1 MAEPSRP
8 AGGGRGALVLLLL
21 VMGVG
26 LLVRSPAT
34 TPQPDGPLAAFAKA
48 PLPVTPEEYAD
59 AVRGGTWTTFGA
71 RPPVNGFNPGASVWT
86 GDRLLVGFTPEVAQ
100 LDLDASLPDAWTS
113 LPPHPA
119 GALDVES
126 VVFRDGD
133 VITYGP
139 TSCAG
144 CGPTAAVH
152 ALDVVAAV
160 WRELPP
166 VPGAVADQSQ
176 LVVVDG
182 RLVLVRDAA
191 DGVDALEL
199 DEVSGAWTD
208 LDAPSVPGSLRWQ
221 AIAAGPS
228 LVVVGTLSRPDGET
242 AAGALAWDGDR
253 GWRELTAGAPPPAGV
268 EHAAA
273 VWSGEEVIVLGCFVA
288 EDDDPYARGSA
299 LALEEGEWRRLPPL
313 PEDFVAMPDLTQ
325 VRVLDGLVGTWD
337 RERAVF
343 VGGITAPLFAAWVP
357 GSGWAMR
364 LPTSPRAGGS
374 LWWTGEQLLLWGGVD
389 RGGPAQDL
397 QLWPSRPGFSGTTL
411 DADDTGVPEEL
422 DYADVGVGPA
432 GG

>member
-1 MAEPSRP
+1 M
-8 AGGGRGALVLLLL
+8 LVLLLL
-21 VMGVG
+21 VIGVG

-34 TPQPDGPLAAFAKA
+34 TPQPSGPLSAFAKD
-48 PLPVTPEEYAD
+48 PLPVTPEEYMA
-59 AVRGGTWTTFGA
+59 AVRGGTWTTFGS

-86 GDRLLVGFTPEVAQ
+86 GEQLLVGFTPEVAQ
-100 LDLDASLPDAWTS
+100 LDLSASLQDAWTS
-113 LPPHPA
+113 LPPHPS

-126 VVFRDGD
+126 VIAGDGE

-139 TSCAG
+139 TACAG

-152 ALDVVAAV
+152 ALDVASAV

-166 VPGAVADQSQ
+166 VPGEVADQSQ

-182 RLVLVRDAA
+182 RVVLVRGAT

-199 DEVSGAWTD
+199 DEVAGAWID
-208 LDAPSVPGSLRWQ
+208 LGAPSLPGSLRWQ

-228 LVVVGTLSRPDGET
+228 LVVVGTLSRPDGEA
-242 AAGALAWDGDR
+242 AAGALVWDEVR
-253 GWRELTAGAPPPAGV
+253 GWRELTAGAPPPPGV
-268 EHAAA
+268 EQAA
-273 VWSGEEVIVLGCFVA
+273 VVWTGEEVVVLGGRGA
-288 EDDDPYARGSA
+288 EGEDPYARGSA
-299 LALEEGEWRRLPPL
+299 LDPDAGAWRRLPPL
-313 PEDFVAMPDLTQ
+313 PEEFVAMPDLTQ
-325 VRVLDGLVGTWD
+325 VRMLDGLVGTWD
-337 RERAVF
+337 GERAVF

-364 LPTSPRAGGS
+364 LPTSPRAGGR